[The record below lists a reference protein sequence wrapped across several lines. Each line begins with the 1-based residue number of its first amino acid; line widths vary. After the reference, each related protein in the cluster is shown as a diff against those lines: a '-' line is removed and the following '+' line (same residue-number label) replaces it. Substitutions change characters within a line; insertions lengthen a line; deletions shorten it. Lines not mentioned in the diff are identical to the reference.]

1 MATLIDKVCMRDV
14 GAPASS
20 PQPPA
25 RSRSTGSTRP
35 HGGSHSQDIVRTDRD
50 VEFFAGDGNPNIE
63 KLGRIL
69 GIFSML
75 HRPDMPYVQV
85 LCCTCTAYTVSV

>member
-1 MATLIDKVCMRDV
+1 MYV
-14 GAPASS
+14 GCGSPS
-20 PQPPA
+20 PQPDPDPDP
-25 RSRSTGSTRP
+25 GQQDPTRP
-35 HGGSHSQDIVRTDRD
+35 HRGSHSQDIVRTDRD

-85 LCCTCTAYTVSV
+85 LGCTCTCTACTVSV